1 MGILYANV
9 QVIVYPW
16 EFLFRCSFA
25 SKNKVYKS
33 IEKTHMSRVGT
44 NSKLS
49 TFVPLTL
56 FFSKFHL
63 VIGCFCIK
71 VVFTV
76 IHP

>member
-9 QVIVYPW
+9 QVILYLW
-16 EFLFRCSFA
+16 EFLFLCSFA

-33 IEKTHMSRVGT
+33 VEKTCLSRVRT
-44 NSKLS
+44 NGKLS

-63 VIGCFCIK
+63 LIGGFCIK